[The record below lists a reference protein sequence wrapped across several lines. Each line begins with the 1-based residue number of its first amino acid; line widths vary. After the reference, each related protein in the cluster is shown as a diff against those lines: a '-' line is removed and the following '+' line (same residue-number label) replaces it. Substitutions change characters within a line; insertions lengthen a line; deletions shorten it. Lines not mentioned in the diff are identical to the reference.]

1 MRNKVFRALTQCR
14 CKVPMNLQIFAD
26 GDGGGSGDDPGNGG
40 GSSDGDQGTGDEP
53 LSFDDF
59 LKGEGNQAEFDRRVN
74 KAIKT
79 AVQKAQEKWEALTSD
94 KLSEAEKLAKMTK
107 DEKTQYMQQKKEK
120 ELAAREAAL
129 VRGELMA
136 EAKSTLAGE
145 GLPLELAEVLNY
157 TDADS
162 CKKSMETVKA
172 AFQRAVEAAV
182 EEKLKG
188 GNPQKKAPDKDIPTK
203 EDYSKM
209 GYLERLKLKTEKPEL
224 YKQLSGK

>member
-1 MRNKVFRALTQCR
+1 MRNKVFKTFAL
-14 CKVPMNLQIFAD
+14 CKCAIPMNLQIFAD
-26 GDGGGSGDDPGNGG
+26 GDGGGSGDPGNGG
-40 GSSDGDQGTGDEP
+40 GSGDGDQGTGDEP

-145 GLPLELAEVLNY
+145 GLPLELAEVLDY
-157 TDADS
+157 ADADS